1 VTRAATW
8 RDGWP
13 EDWRQLPVCAR
24 RQLPIPV
31 TTARHP
37 DGTGRFNANDVA
49 AKLACAARRL
59 CGVCSQPLGPSSDG
73 NPYMPRKDAEPLFLT
88 ADGPPLKT
96 PVFTDAPIH
105 DRCAVASLDA
115 CPHIARPRVPR
126 RPDPHA
132 AVPAALTA
140 RPKDGWLMWYTATWE
155 IVEQPAAGGG
165 TVWGFRPGPA
175 TRIRRFTY
183 REDGQLAET
192 WTRYPGRGQWYI
204 TDPLGDRRDKQITDE
219 AIRTFGRR
227 HIEGRV
233 LAGLPPL
240 PGCAWDLPPRPAR
253 SAR

>member
-1 VTRAATW
+1 MTRAAPW

-13 EDWRQLPVCAR
+13 EAWRQLPVCPR
-24 RQLPIPV
+24 RQLPIPA

-37 DGTGRFNANDVA
+37 DGTGRFSANDTA
-49 AKLACAARRL
+49 AKLACGTRRL
-59 CGVCSQPLGPSSDG
+59 CGVCALPLGPSSEG
-73 NPYMPRKDAEPLFLT
+73 KPYEPASADEPLFLT
-88 ADGPPLKT
+88 ADGPPLKN

-126 RPDPHA
+126 RPDPHV

-140 RPKDGWLMWYTATWE
+140 RPKDGWLMWYTPGWE
-155 IVEQPAAGGG
+155 LTGQPASGGG

-183 REDGQLAET
+183 QDGGQLAET
-192 WTRYPGRGQWYI
+192 WTRYPARGQWTI
-204 TDPLGDRRDKQITDE
+204 TSPHGDRRDYQMTDE
-219 AIRTFGRR
+219 AIRTYGRK
-227 HIEGRV
+227 HIAGYV

-240 PGCAWDLPPRPAR
+240 PECAWDLPSRPAR
-253 SAR
+253 GGR